1 MNNKFKVLS
10 TAILLSAVVNAK
22 ESKISLGA
30 YGLGGYTFGS
40 NSNIKIKDVAT
51 PVAPATDATTDATT
65 DTTTDATTDATTAE
79 TNSPAEYTVE
89 SKLSKSIPM
98 GAGMFAS
105 YNFDGVSVIFNAEY
119 QFNKMNEINIDTKEG
134 DTTASK
140 NFFKIADGKNNS
152 QHNIKARILAGY
164 DMFDSSNI
172 TLTGV
177 VGGLVNISIQ
187 NIEIDGK
194 VDNAVTNKE
203 SVQKTVSYKADVKG
217 TKLSFGLSAGLLA
230 NYEINENFTLFG
242 ALIGDVVFG
251 KEVFNTK
258 KEDNTS
264 VSFGKSSEIQVSFR
278 VGGLY
283 QF

>member
-1 MNNKFKVLS
+1 
-10 TAILLSAVVNAK
+10 
-22 ESKISLGA
+22 
-30 YGLGGYTFGS
+30 
-40 NSNIKIKDVAT
+40 
-51 PVAPATDATTDATT
+51 
-65 DTTTDATTDATTAE
+65 
-79 TNSPAEYTVE
+79 
-89 SKLSKSIPM
+89 
-98 GAGMFAS
+98 
-105 YNFDGVSVIFNAEY
+105 
-119 QFNKMNEINIDTKEG
+119 
-134 DTTASK
+134 
-140 NFFKIADGKNNS
+140 
-152 QHNIKARILAGY
+152 
-164 DMFDSSNI
+164 MFDSSNI